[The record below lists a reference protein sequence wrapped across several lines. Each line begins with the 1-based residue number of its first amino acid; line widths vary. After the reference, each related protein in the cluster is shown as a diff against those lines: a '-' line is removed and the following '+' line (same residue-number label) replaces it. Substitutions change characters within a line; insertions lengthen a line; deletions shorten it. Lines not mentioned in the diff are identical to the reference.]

1 MAEKGYFEVLG
12 SLTAQYD
19 DLLDSKPYD
28 AVLRR
33 LEFSHADREGV
44 MDLGRVY
51 LDSGRLEADFV
62 DADPDTIPGG
72 ELYKAYHPRRDLEML
87 SDIMEE
93 EAPGWEFWGTLTS
106 GNVNVSPERYSD
118 RSFTGTLSAGE
129 DVLTNPEFQEFFED
143 VFHVEPSELAGIEE
157 I

>member
-33 LEFSHADREGV
+33 LEFSHAGREGV
-44 MDLGRVY
+44 LDLGRVY
-51 LDSGRLEADFV
+51 LDSGRLEADFI
-62 DADPDTIPGG
+62 DSDPENVPSG
-72 ELYKAYHPRRDLEML
+72 ELYKAYHPRRDMEML
-87 SDIMEE
+87 SDLMEE
-93 EAPGWEFWGTLTS
+93 EEPGWDFWGTLTS
-106 GNVNVSPERYSD
+106 GTVNVLPERYSD
-118 RSFTGTLSAGE
+118 RNFEGAISAGE
-129 DVLTNPEFQEFFED
+129 DVLTDPEFQEFFED
-143 VFHVEPSELAGIEE
+143 VFRVKPSEVAGIEE